1 MSRIKHRIDNVFQL
15 IDGHIQF
22 LDRNT
27 GLTVDPTVQHYVLNP
42 QNVLANNR
50 HFINWTA
57 QEGQPN
63 GDATTEG
70 QSVLILGCAYA
81 YLASGDTKYLDS
93 AKKYWQAYID
103 YFFGGQPI
111 PDPPAK
117 YRPNWI
123 INGKEPRLAH
133 YPLTD
138 DGYPTHGGFKGSL
151 MTWTNGRTV
160 IPHGAPHWGEYLDKA
175 WFAFNGNLGWNSV
188 NATVYAVNADG
199 TTDWSKKGDQWDVD
213 WIIDRLGRK
222 VDWDGNILEE
232 GFPTSQY
239 GTVQLKN
246 TSVNGTYKFNYATCN
261 PVEHGGYLMERNT
274 MWHNRPV
281 NVPVEMGFQD
291 NASDAETWWCDAN
304 YLMYQ
309 ITGERKYWLCWQSSL
324 LVCQDYSNIDM
335 FDKFFRKSTY
345 ATIPFTDGIS
355 YDYSY
360 PSTAI
365 PKYSRDTLGYIVI
378 RQDVAAQTT
387 LEQQAIW
394 FKVDQNSKLRVQFQG
409 VDDAGHG
416 ILFRPELELS
426 KTKDENNTVTYRCGL
441 PLGTANM
448 TSMDIPL
455 SSFMRSTPPSGGTY
469 IIADPRIIVDWG
481 DNTVV
486 QYKYVTGIA
495 GTNNDQI
502 VTASMDTD
510 GGVTVGFWLTPTS
523 KANVKS
529 ITYRTYEDDFNM
541 TITDAQGWRW
551 WAMLPKTQGAW
562 STKTLSA
569 SDFKLSAYQPN
580 HPETDPKPSAIN
592 LTAVDQVNLVLDTAP
607 VNGLT
612 GTIDF
617 YCINDVPERYSSS
630 SGDDYTMYFR
640 ITVQASSPHTA
651 KLGDCTIIDYK
662 LNSLNYTP
670 GIIPFS
676 NISDPNTALYDGWRG
691 IPYPGYQY
699 PSLYCFA
706 GRDIDWTRLNN
717 SINFLYD
724 AQMWFYNTFD
734 PVMPG
739 PMAQAY
745 VWDRWDARKYGEPN
759 TFTMKHWNEKAWDG
773 YEARA
778 FYCACHAV
786 YELVQRGETP
796 PEKLVTVCKNWINY
810 LKWFQDNNDGRTPT
824 IFNPDGTV
832 LAPIDDFT
840 SHMFALFMAGC
851 SIMGLAGYDSQI
863 PNIGIVADRCFDL
876 TQQNYIVL
884 SPNHPMNGCWSVA
897 PRPDSDNGM
906 FFGFH
911 AGELLRG
918 FGLYALYRK
927 LNPQNALPILDN
939 SNIPTLTVL
948 TMNDISVDVTK

>member
-1 MSRIKHRIDNVFQL
+1 MSRIKHNIDNAFQL

-27 GLTVDPTVQHYVLNP
+27 GLTVDPTIQHYVFNP
-42 QNVLANNR
+42 QFVLANNR
-50 HFINWTA
+50 HFINWTG

-70 QSVLILGCAYA
+70 QSVLVLGCAYA
-81 YLASGDTKYLDS
+81 YVATGDPKYLES

-175 WFAFNGNLGWNSV
+175 WFAFDGALGWNSV
-188 NATVYAVNADG
+188 NATVYGINSDG
-199 TTDWSKKGDQWDVD
+199 TTNWDVKGQQYDVD

-222 VDWDGNILEE
+222 VDWDGNILQEDY
-232 GFPTSQY
+232 PLSQY
-239 GTVQLKN
+239 GTVQLK
-246 TSVNGTYKFNYATCN
+246 TTTLNGSHKFNYATCN
-261 PVEHGGYLMERNT
+261 PVDKGGYLMERNT

-281 NVPVEMGFQD
+281 NVPITLDFAD

-304 YLMYQ
+304 YIMWK

-324 LVCQDYSNIDM
+324 MVCMDYSDIDRY
-335 FDKFFRKSTY
+335 DKFFRKSTM

-355 YDYSY
+355 YDYTY
-360 PSTAI
+360 PSDAT
-365 PKYSRDTLGYIVI
+365 PVYGRDSQGYITI
-378 RQDVAAQTT
+378 RQNVSAQTT

-394 FKVDQNSKLRVQFQG
+394 FRVDQNSKLRVQFSG
-409 VDDAGHG
+409 VDDIGEG
-416 ILFRPELELS
+416 LLFRPELSLG
-426 KTKDENNTVTYRCGL
+426 KDKSNTNLVDYRCGL
-441 PLGTANM
+441 PLGTTAVQA
-448 TSMDIPL
+448 MDIPL
-455 SSFMRSTPPSGGTY
+455 SNFIRSTPPGGGQY
-469 IIADPRIIVDWG
+469 IIADPRIVVDWG

-486 QYKYVTGIA
+486 QFQYT
-495 GTNNDQI
+495 TNILSRINDQYC
-502 VTASMDTD
+502 TTTMDSD
-510 GGVTVGFWLTPTS
+510 GGMSIGFWLLDSETT
-523 KANVKS
+523 NLKS
-529 ITYRTYEDDFNM
+529 LSYRSYVDDFNI
-541 TITDAQGWRW
+541 TITDSAGWRW
-551 WAMLPKTQGAW
+551 WVMVPKSGGVWT
-562 STKTLSA
+562 TLALTPA
-569 SDFKLSAYQPN
+569 SFQLSSYQPN
-580 HPETDPKPSAIN
+580 HPDTDPKPSAID
-592 LTAVDQVNLVLDTAP
+592 LSAIDQINLVLDTDPANG
-607 VNGLT
+607 VNGR
-612 GTIDF
+612 IDW
-617 YCINDVPERYSSS
+617 YCVNDVPTTYSSA

-640 ITVQASSPHTA
+640 ITVSGENPYTA
-651 KLGDCTIIDYK
+651 KLGDCVIIDYK
-662 LNSLNYTP
+662 LNSLYYTP

-676 NISDPNTALYDGWRG
+676 NISDPNTALFDGWRG
-691 IPYPGYQY
+691 LPYPGYQY
-699 PSLYCFA
+699 PTLYCFK
-706 GRDIDWTRLNN
+706 GMNIDYTRLQE

-724 AQMWFYNTFD
+724 AQQWFYTKFN

-739 PMAQAY
+739 PMAQAF
-745 VWDRWDARKYGEPN
+745 VWDRWDAKKYGDTNE
-759 TFTMKHWNEKAWDG
+759 FTMYHWNEKAWDG

-778 FYCACHAV
+778 FYCAARTLH
-786 YELVQRGETP
+786 ELASRGEAIP
-796 PEKLVTVCKNWINY
+796 PKLLTVVKNWVNY

-840 SHMFALFMAGC
+840 SHMSALFMGGC
-851 SIMGLAGYDSQI
+851 AYIGLAGFESEI
-863 PNIGIVADRCFDL
+863 PNIGVVADRCFEL
-876 TQQNYIVL
+876 IQENYIVL
-884 SPNHPMNGCWSVA
+884 SPNHPMNGSWSSA
-897 PRPDSDNGM
+897 PRANTDNGV

-918 FGLYALYRK
+918 FGLYALYRQ
-927 LNPQNALPILDN
+927 LNPQSTLP
-939 SNIPTLTVL
+939 NIGIDLRNPQ
-948 TMNDISVDVTK
+948 

>member
-387 LEQQAIW
+387 LEQQSIW

-441 PLGTANM
+441 PLGTASM

-486 QYKYVTGIA
+486 QFKYVTGIA

-510 GGVTVGFWLTPTS
+510 GGITVGFWLTPTS

-580 HPETDPKPSAIN
+580 HPDTDPKPSAIN

-717 SINFLYD
+717 SIDFLYD

-734 PVMPG
+734 PVR
-739 PMAQAY
+739 
-745 VWDRWDARKYGEPN
+745 DRWDARKYGEPN

-840 SHMFALFMAGC
+840 SHMSALFMAGC

-876 TQQNYIVL
+876 IQQNYIVL
-884 SPNHPMNGCWSVA
+884 SPNHPMNGSWSVA

>member
-1 MSRIKHRIDNVFQL
+1 
-15 IDGHIQF
+15 
-22 LDRNT
+22 
-27 GLTVDPTVQHYVLNP
+27 
-42 QNVLANNR
+42 
-50 HFINWTA
+50 
-57 QEGQPN
+57 
-63 GDATTEG
+63 
-70 QSVLILGCAYA
+70 
-81 YLASGDTKYLDS
+81 
-93 AKKYWQAYID
+93 
-103 YFFGGQPI
+103 
-111 PDPPAK
+111 
-117 YRPNWI
+117 
-123 INGKEPRLAH
+123 
-133 YPLTD
+133 
-138 DGYPTHGGFKGSL
+138 
-151 MTWTNGRTV
+151 
-160 IPHGAPHWGEYLDKA
+160 
-175 WFAFNGNLGWNSV
+175 
-188 NATVYAVNADG
+188 
-199 TTDWSKKGDQWDVD
+199 
-213 WIIDRLGRK
+213 
-222 VDWDGNILEE
+222 
-232 GFPTSQY
+232 
-239 GTVQLKN
+239 
-246 TSVNGTYKFNYATCN
+246 
-261 PVEHGGYLMERNT
+261 
-274 MWHNRPV
+274 
-281 NVPVEMGFQD
+281 
-291 NASDAETWWCDAN
+291 
-304 YLMYQ
+304 
-309 ITGERKYWLCWQSSL
+309 
-324 LVCQDYSNIDM
+324 
-335 FDKFFRKSTY
+335 
-345 ATIPFTDGIS
+345 
-355 YDYSY
+355 
-360 PSTAI
+360 
-365 PKYSRDTLGYIVI
+365 
-378 RQDVAAQTT
+378 
-387 LEQQAIW
+387 
-394 FKVDQNSKLRVQFQG
+394 
-409 VDDAGHG
+409 
-416 ILFRPELELS
+416 
-426 KTKDENNTVTYRCGL
+426 
-441 PLGTANM
+441 
-448 TSMDIPL
+448 
-455 SSFMRSTPPSGGTY
+455 
-469 IIADPRIIVDWG
+469 
-481 DNTVV
+481 
-486 QYKYVTGIA
+486 
-495 GTNNDQI
+495 
-502 VTASMDTD
+502 
-510 GGVTVGFWLTPTS
+510 
-523 KANVKS
+523 
-529 ITYRTYEDDFNM
+529 M

-717 SINFLYD
+717 SIDFLYD

-840 SHMFALFMAGC
+840 SHMSALFMAGC

-876 TQQNYIVL
+876 IQQNYIVL
-884 SPNHPMNGCWSVA
+884 SPNHPMNGSWSVA

>member
-1 MSRIKHRIDNVFQL
+1 
-15 IDGHIQF
+15 
-22 LDRNT
+22 
-27 GLTVDPTVQHYVLNP
+27 
-42 QNVLANNR
+42 
-50 HFINWTA
+50 
-57 QEGQPN
+57 
-63 GDATTEG
+63 
-70 QSVLILGCAYA
+70 
-81 YLASGDTKYLDS
+81 
-93 AKKYWQAYID
+93 
-103 YFFGGQPI
+103 
-111 PDPPAK
+111 
-117 YRPNWI
+117 
-123 INGKEPRLAH
+123 
-133 YPLTD
+133 
-138 DGYPTHGGFKGSL
+138 

-387 LEQQAIW
+387 LEQQSIW

-510 GGVTVGFWLTPTS
+510 GGITVGFWLTPTS

-662 LNSLNYTP
+662 LDSLNYTP

-717 SINFLYD
+717 SIDFLYD

-840 SHMFALFMAGC
+840 SHMSALFMAGC

-876 TQQNYIVL
+876 IQQNYIVL
-884 SPNHPMNGCWSVA
+884 SPNHPMNGSWSVA

>member
-455 SSFMRSTPPSGGTY
+455 SSFMRSTPPMVEHILS
-469 IIADPRIIVDWG
+469 
-481 DNTVV
+481 
-486 QYKYVTGIA
+486 
-495 GTNNDQI
+495 QI
-502 VTASMDTD
+502 RELLLT
-510 GGVTVGFWLTPTS
+510 GVT
-523 KANVKS
+523 
-529 ITYRTYEDDFNM
+529 
-541 TITDAQGWRW
+541 
-551 WAMLPKTQGAW
+551 
-562 STKTLSA
+562 
-569 SDFKLSAYQPN
+569 
-580 HPETDPKPSAIN
+580 
-592 LTAVDQVNLVLDTAP
+592 
-607 VNGLT
+607 
-612 GTIDF
+612 
-617 YCINDVPERYSSS
+617 
-630 SGDDYTMYFR
+630 
-640 ITVQASSPHTA
+640 
-651 KLGDCTIIDYK
+651 
-662 LNSLNYTP
+662 
-670 GIIPFS
+670 
-676 NISDPNTALYDGWRG
+676 
-691 IPYPGYQY
+691 
-699 PSLYCFA
+699 
-706 GRDIDWTRLNN
+706 
-717 SINFLYD
+717 
-724 AQMWFYNTFD
+724 
-734 PVMPG
+734 
-739 PMAQAY
+739 
-745 VWDRWDARKYGEPN
+745 
-759 TFTMKHWNEKAWDG
+759 
-773 YEARA
+773 
-778 FYCACHAV
+778 
-786 YELVQRGETP
+786 
-796 PEKLVTVCKNWINY
+796 
-810 LKWFQDNNDGRTPT
+810 
-824 IFNPDGTV
+824 
-832 LAPIDDFT
+832 
-840 SHMFALFMAGC
+840 
-851 SIMGLAGYDSQI
+851 
-863 PNIGIVADRCFDL
+863 
-876 TQQNYIVL
+876 
-884 SPNHPMNGCWSVA
+884 
-897 PRPDSDNGM
+897 
-906 FFGFH
+906 
-911 AGELLRG
+911 
-918 FGLYALYRK
+918 
-927 LNPQNALPILDN
+927 IL
-939 SNIPTLTVL
+939 
-948 TMNDISVDVTK
+948 